1 VTDGARPTARLYPR
15 IPHLPGS
22 RLGPSERHA
31 AAAVVARMTV
41 AAGDGDRVIVTE
53 KLDGSCVALVG
64 LVDGVEAR
72 GRDGGPCAASRNDG
86 RRACAAWVEARAGRL
101 AAAGAVP
108 LGARLVCEWM
118 ALAHGT
124 RYALP
129 HGPLVAIDG
138 FDADGARW
146 PWARVREIA
155 AALALPTPTELHAG
169 GALAIDAA
177 LAALGDHGHHGAIDR
192 AEGVMYRLEHGARV
206 IALAK
211 LVRLDKQDGVLL
223 ADHSGGDHVW
233 NAWPDDGVASV

>member
-31 AAAVVARMTV
+31 ATAVVARMTV
-41 AAGDGDRVIVTE
+41 VAGDGDRVIVTE
-53 KLDGSCVALVG
+53 KVDGSCVALVG
-64 LVDGVEAR
+64 TADGVEAR

-86 RRACAAWVEARAGRL
+86 RRACAAWVEARAARL

-146 PWARVREIA
+146 PWARVRAIA
-155 AALALPTPTELHAG
+155 AALALPTPTVLHAG
-169 GALAIDAA
+169 GALAIAAA

-211 LVRLDKQDGVLL
+211 LVRLDKRDGVLL

-233 NAWPDDGVASV
+233 NAWHDGDAP